1 MKEDFK
7 NEEELANLLDT
18 YKIDV
23 PTKKLAVKQSP
34 FSRFIRYLGSPAKDP
49 LEKLSDSNNGYLF
62 LKLFPIV
69 CGIFLAMVQIL
80 FLY

>member
-7 NEEELANLLDT
+7 NEEELTNLLDT
-18 YKIDV
+18 YKVDV
-23 PTKKLAVKQSP
+23 PTKKLFVKQSA
-34 FSRFIRYLGSPAKDP
+34 FNRFIRYLGSPAKDP

-62 LKLFPIV
+62 LKLFPLA

>member
-7 NEEELANLLDT
+7 NEEKLTNLLDT
-18 YKIDV
+18 YKVEV
-23 PTKKLAVKQSP
+23 PTKKLSVKQSP
-34 FSRFIRYLGSPAKDP
+34 FNRFIRYLGSPAKDP

-62 LKLFPIV
+62 LKLFPIA
-69 CGIFLAMVQIL
+69 CGLFLAIVQIL

>member
-7 NEEELANLLDT
+7 NEEELTNLLDT

-23 PTKKLAVKQSP
+23 PTKKLSVKQSP
-34 FSRFIRYLGSPAKDP
+34 FNRFIRYLGSPAKDP

-62 LKLFPIV
+62 LKLFPLAS
-69 CGIFLAMVQIL
+69 GIFLAMIQIL
-80 FLY
+80 FLF